1 VRSRNDGYRW
11 IDSLARW
18 SVGGR
23 DGSRPPVADRA
34 APDPAGGTTRRRAL
48 RSAAGAGVLALLG
61 PMRFLDPASAGAN
74 VVTHAQECT
83 AEATQIAQED
93 FEACFQNPLENYL
106 TAGEH
111 LDRAKKLLRTAKSP
125 AERARLK
132 KVIEFQTGQRR
143 KASKAMEFCNKALL
157 SDAAEG
163 AAKCDAANPSPTES
177 GGGKNPSGS
186 GCEPGNV
193 LCGEECCDLQFA
205 FCQGCAGSPICCRI
219 NGNCCPGSS
228 S

>member
-1 VRSRNDGYRW
+1 VRSRNDGNRW

-18 SVGGR
+18 SVGGG
-23 DGSRPPVADRA
+23 DGSRPPVAHA
-34 APDPAGGTTRRRAL
+34 APDPAPAVGTTRRKAL

-83 AEATQIAQED
+83 AEATQSAAED

-111 LDRAKKLLRTAKSP
+111 LDRAKKLLQTAKSP

-132 KVIEFQTGQRR
+132 KAIDFQSGLRR

-157 SDAAEG
+157 SDTAEG
-163 AAKCDAANPSPTES
+163 AANCNASNLPPTES
-177 GGGKNPSGS
+177 GGGKNPTGS
-186 GCEPGNV
+186 GCEPGSV

-219 NGNCCPGSS
+219 NGNCCPSS
-228 S
+228 G

>member
-1 VRSRNDGYRW
+1 MRSRNDGIRW

-18 SVGGR
+18 SVGGGDR
-23 DGSRPPVADRA
+23 GQPSATHRA
-34 APDPAGGTTRRRAL
+34 APDPAGGTTRRTAL

-83 AEATQIAQED
+83 AEATQIAVED

-111 LDRAKKLLRTAKSP
+111 LDRAKKLLRRAESP
-125 AERARLK
+125 AERARLR
-132 KVIEFQTGQRR
+132 KVIDFQTGQRR

-157 SDAAEG
+157 SDTAEG
-163 AAKCDAANPSPTES
+163 AANCNASNPSPAET
-177 GGGKNPSGS
+177 GGGKNPGGS
-186 GCEPGNV
+186 GCEPGTV
-193 LCGEECCDLQFA
+193 LCGEECCDLHFA
-205 FCQGCAGSPICCRI
+205 FCQGCSGSPICCRI
-219 NGNCCPGSS
+219 NGNCCPSS
-228 S
+228 G